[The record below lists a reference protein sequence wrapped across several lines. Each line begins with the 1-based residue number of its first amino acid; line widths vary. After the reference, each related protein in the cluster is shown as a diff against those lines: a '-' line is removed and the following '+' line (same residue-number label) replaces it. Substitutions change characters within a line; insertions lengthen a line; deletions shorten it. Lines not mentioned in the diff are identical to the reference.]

1 MTGWPVWLG
10 IAVAICAGLGVI
22 AARRG
27 GRPHA
32 GQAVGMSSSST
43 AAVEDGAAARVPA
56 RQASMASAPLGR
68 RLGPRD
74 DSFPASPF
82 QRLLVV
88 DDDAALRL
96 LLKTTLAADEFE
108 VDEASGATEA
118 IALARFRRPDAVIL
132 DIGLLDGNG
141 LEICRLLKQPAN
153 GEPPT
158 VILLTGADTN
168 EQQAVDAGADA
179 LLRKPFSPLE
189 LLDLLDRLAAGVDGP
204 FHEPP
209 KDDPGQLLLYARDLN
224 RLLQVERT
232 QRRLLQQAYRQT
244 TSALADALEAKDRRT
259 GTHALRV
266 QGYAVEITEAVD
278 RTLLE
283 DPSLEYGFL
292 LHDIGK
298 IAIPDAILNKPG
310 PLAHRERELVKH
322 HPVIGVEILQDVA
335 LLQGEGLR
343 VVGSHHERWD
353 GRGYPEGR
361 AGDDIPLGARIFAL
375 ADTLDAMTTDRPY
388 RAALSWDDAVD
399 EIVGQD
405 GRQFD
410 PGVVS
415 AFAGRE
421 ERLRRLYEE
430 FVEAAPSGSSG
441 LRANRLLAR
450 GRASS
455 SLRGHL

>member
-1 MTGWPVWLG
+1 LWV
-10 IAVAICAGLGVI
+10 AVAAI
-22 AARRG
+22 AALGAAVALRRVYGSPG
-27 GRPHA
+27 GRKA
-32 GQAVGMSSSST
+32 GSPFDRPAVS
-43 AAVEDGAAARVPA
+43 ANGAADPTTAPSPPDTGGARE
-56 RQASMASAPLGR
+56 
-68 RLGPRD
+68 RLGPRNAPYPGG
-74 DSFPASPF
+74 SF

-96 LLKTTLAADEFE
+96 LLRTTLAADEFE
-108 VDEASGATEA
+108 VEEASGAVEA
-118 IALARFRRPDAVIL
+118 IALARFRPPDAVIL
-132 DIGLLDGNG
+132 DIGLVDGNG
-141 LEICRLLKQPAN
+141 LEICRQLKQAA
-153 GEPPT
+153 GQPPT

-168 EQQAVDAGADA
+168 EREAVDAGADA

-209 KDDPGQLLLYARDLN
+209 KDDAGQLLLYARDLN

-266 QGYAVEITEAVD
+266 QRYAVEITEAVD
-278 RTLLE
+278 RSLLE

-310 PLAHRERELVKH
+310 PLAQRERELVKH
-322 HPVIGVEILQDVA
+322 HPMIGVEILQEVA

-361 AGDDIPLGARIFAL
+361 SGPDIPLGARIFAL

-388 RAALSWDDAVD
+388 RSALSWDEAVD

-410 PGVVS
+410 PTVVR
-415 AFAGRE
+415 AFTGRE
-421 ERLRRLYEE
+421 ARLYGLYEE
-430 FVEAAPSGSSG
+430 FIEASSADSAGFRPS
-441 LRANRLLAR
+441 RRVR

-455 SLRGHL
+455 SRRGSG

>member
-1 MTGWPVWLG
+1 LWLAL
-10 IAVAICAGLGVI
+10 AVAACAVLGTAVALRRVDRSD
-22 AARRG
+22 AARKAG
-27 GRPHA
+27 VRPA
-32 GQAVGMSSSST
+32 GTTAVSANGAVAETTATESSMDT
-43 AAVEDGAAARVPA
+43 ATAGD
-56 RQASMASAPLGR
+56 
-68 RLGPRD
+68 RLGPKGAPL
-74 DSFPASPF
+74 PASPF
-82 QRLLVV
+82 RRLLVV

-96 LLKTTLAADEFE
+96 LLRTTLAADEFE
-108 VDEASGATEA
+108 VEEASGAAEA
-118 IALARFRRPDAVIL
+118 AALSRFRRPDAVIL
-132 DIGLLDGNG
+132 DVGLLDGNG
-141 LEICRLLKQPAN
+141 LEICRELKQPAN

-168 EQQAVDAGADA
+168 EREAVDAGADA

-189 LLDLLDRLAAGVDGP
+189 LLDLLDRLAAGSDGP

-209 KDDPGQLLLYARDLN
+209 KDDAGQLLLYARDLN

-266 QGYAVEITEAVD
+266 QRYAVEITEEVD

-310 PLAHRERELVKH
+310 PLAQRERELVKH
-322 HPVIGVEILQDVA
+322 HPMIGVEILQEVA
-335 LLQGEGLR
+335 LLQGEGLS

-361 AGDDIPLGARIFAL
+361 SGSDIPLGARIFAL

-388 RAALSWDDAVD
+388 RAALSWGEAVD
-399 EIVGQD
+399 EILGQN

-421 ERLRRLYEE
+421 PRLRRLYEE
-430 FVEAAPSGSSG
+430 FVEASPADSSSV
-441 LRANRLLAR
+441 RPNRLRVR

-455 SLRGHL
+455 DRRGRL

>member
-1 MTGWPVWLG
+1 LWVGL
-10 IAVAICAGLGVI
+10 AVAAI
-22 AARRG
+22 AALG
-27 GRPHA
+27 
-32 GQAVGMSSSST
+32 
-43 AAVEDGAAARVPA
+43 AAVVLRRAYASQRVRKVGFPVDRPAAASANGAADPTTAQSPPDTGGARD
-56 RQASMASAPLGR
+56 
-68 RLGPRD
+68 RLGPRNAP
-74 DSFPASPF
+74 FLGASF

-96 LLKTTLAADEFE
+96 LLRTTLAADEFE
-108 VDEASGATEA
+108 VDEASGAVEA

-132 DIGLLDGNG
+132 DIGLVDGNG
-141 LEICRLLKQPAN
+141 LEICRQLKQAA
-153 GEPPT
+153 GQPPT

-168 EQQAVDAGADA
+168 ERQAVEAGADA

-209 KDDPGQLLLYARDLN
+209 KDDAGQLLLYARDLN

-266 QGYAVEITEAVD
+266 QRYAVEITEAVD

-310 PLAHRERELVKH
+310 PLAQRERELVKH
-322 HPVIGVEILQDVA
+322 HPMIGVEILQDVA

-361 AGDDIPLGARIFAL
+361 SGADIPLGARIFAL

-388 RAALSWDDAVD
+388 RAALSWDEAVD

-410 PGVVS
+410 PTVVR
-415 AFAGRE
+415 AFSGRE
-421 ERLRRLYEE
+421 ARLYGLYEE
-430 FVEAAPSGSSG
+430 FIDASAADSAALRPS
-441 LRANRLLAR
+441 RRVR

-455 SLRGHL
+455 SRRGSA